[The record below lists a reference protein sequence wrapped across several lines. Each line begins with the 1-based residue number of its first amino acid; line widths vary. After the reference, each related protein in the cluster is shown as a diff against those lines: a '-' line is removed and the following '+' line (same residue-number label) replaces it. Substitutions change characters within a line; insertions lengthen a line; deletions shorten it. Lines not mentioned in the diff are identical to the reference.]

1 MLRHLEELERRHG
14 PFARNRAGGIGPPLG
29 RGSFG
34 CVLPLADPTRVLKIT
49 EDDEEGPLSLY
60 VRDLQQARASMGG
73 VPVIA
78 ATARVYDVFR
88 FPGQKEC
95 YGIVRE
101 RVACGGAISGIF
113 ALVADSYA
121 EAWDYAYDA
130 ARVSDRARY
139 EAQARKALHAM
150 RTIPHGDR
158 LAEILLGFWK
168 LRVPLM
174 DAHRDNLC
182 LRTRRT
188 DLGGREGDVL
198 LMDYGAS
205 NPGRSLGRVGSLSR
219 MGPVAVA
226 IQSEVHAALASH
238 RRRIPFLNEALR

>member
-1 MLRHLEELERRHG
+1 MLRHLGDLERRHG
-14 PFARNRAGGIGPPLG
+14 PFARNRAGGIGPSLG

-34 CVLPLADPTRVLKIT
+34 CVIPLADPTRVLKVT

-60 VRDLQQARASMGG
+60 VRDLQEARAKMGG

-101 RVACGGAISGIF
+101 RVACGGAVTGLF
-113 ALVADSYA
+113 GLVADTYA
-121 EAWDYAYDA
+121 DAWDLAYDA
-130 ARVSDRARY
+130 ARVDDRRRF
-139 EAQARKALHAM
+139 EAKARKALEAM
-150 RTIPHGDR
+150 RTLPHGDR
-158 LAEILLGFWK
+158 LAEVLLGFWS

-188 DLGGREGDVL
+188 DLGGREGDVV

-205 NPGRSLGRVGSLSR
+205 APGRSLGRVGSLAR
-219 MGPVAVA
+219 TGPVAVA
-226 IQSEVHAALASH
+226 IQSEVHAALAPY
-238 RRRIPFLNEALR
+238 RRRIPLLTEDPR